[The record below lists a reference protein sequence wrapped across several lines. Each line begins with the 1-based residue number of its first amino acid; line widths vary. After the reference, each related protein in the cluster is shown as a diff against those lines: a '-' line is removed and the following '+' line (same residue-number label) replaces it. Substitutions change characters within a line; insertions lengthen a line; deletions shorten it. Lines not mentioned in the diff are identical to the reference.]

1 MSPGSSS
8 STTTTTSAS
17 ATTSGGGGGHS
28 RRDRINE
35 RGETALHLSSK
46 KGDQETVKKL
56 LEQGSNPNVTD
67 FAGELLPYERRPI
80 V

>member
-8 STTTTTSAS
+8 STA
-17 ATTSGGGGGHS
+17 AMGGGGGGHS

-67 FAGELLPYERRPI
+67 FAGE
-80 V
+80 

>member
-1 MSPGSSS
+1 MIGFDFLFLEMSPGSSG
-8 STTTTTSAS
+8 
-17 ATTSGGGGGHS
+17 TSGTNTGGGTGGHS

-67 FAGELLPYERRPI
+67 FAGKSNLR
-80 V
+80 

>member
-1 MSPGSSS
+1 MSPGSSGG
-8 STTTTTSAS
+8 TGT
-17 ATTSGGGGGHS
+17 ATGGGTGSGHS

-67 FAGELLPYERRPI
+67 FAGKHYYYW
-80 V
+80 